1 MTASKSDPLAPC
13 VLLVEDTP
21 ELASAMR
28 RTLKARGFSVM
39 LATSHAQARALI
51 EHEDLRFD
59 AAILDHRLPDGD
71 SRELVVALANRNP
84 SCSSLV
90 LTGHGEDEIAREY
103 LVRGAFRYAT
113 KPLGGTQLM
122 VLVSDTV
129 HHTHRW
135 RRALGQTDDAAPP
148 AVIPDFDHA
157 ADRLRHVAGLSPTE
171 TIVARWMLQ
180 GLRDAEIAQKL
191 GRAERTAKRHVSQV
205 LAKAGVKNRASLWA
219 VLSQDGKTRES
230 EDDRDDEDGEAP
242 AWPWPEGDRGRTVLE
257 LRDHRQAGGPSRG
270 RSGLPSPAFLGAAH
284 PKIVARSRVRGEM

>member
-1 MTASKSDPLAPC
+1 MTASKSDPVAPC
-13 VLLVEDTP
+13 VLLVEDSR

-28 RTLKARGFSVM
+28 RTLKARGFSVV

-51 EHEDLRFD
+51 EREDLRFD

-71 SRELVVALANRNP
+71 SRELVALLSNRNP

-90 LTGHGEDEIAREY
+90 LTGHNEDEIARDY

-113 KPLGGTQLM
+113 KPLGSTQLM
-122 VLVSDTV
+122 VLVSNTI

-135 RRALGQTDDAAPP
+135 RRALGQTDDEGAPP

-205 LAKAGVKNRASLWA
+205 LAKVGVKNRASLWA
-219 VLSQDGKTRES
+219 VLSQEGQARES
-230 EDDRDDEDGEAP
+230 EDGRDDDDDGTR
-242 AWPWPEGDRGRTVLE
+242 AWSWPDGDRIRSASAPRL
-257 LRDHRQAGGPSRG
+257 HR
-270 RSGLPSPAFLGAAH
+270 
-284 PKIVARSRVRGEM
+284 

>member
-1 MTASKSDPLAPC
+1 
-13 VLLVEDTP
+13 
-21 ELASAMR
+21 
-28 RTLKARGFSVM
+28 M

>member
-1 MTASKSDPLAPC
+1 MNDPKSDTVAPC
-13 VLLVEDTP
+13 VLLVEDSP

-28 RTLKARGFSVM
+28 RTLKARGFSVV
-39 LATSHAQARALI
+39 LATSNAQARALI
-51 EHEDLRFD
+51 ERKDLRFD

-71 SRELVVALANRNP
+71 SLDLVVALANRNP

-90 LTGHGEDEIAREY
+90 LTGHGEDEIARDY

-113 KPLGGTQLM
+113 KPLGGTQLV
-122 VLVSDTV
+122 VLVSDTI

-135 RRALGQTDDAAPP
+135 RRALGQTEDDAAPP

-157 ADRLRHVAGLSPTE
+157 AERLRHVASLSPTE

-205 LAKAGVKNRASLWA
+205 LAKAKVKNRASLWA
-219 VLSQDGKTRES
+219 VLSKEGQERES
-230 EDDRDDEDGEAP
+230 EDGEDEGGEDEDGDDGGGEDEGGEEGAP
-242 AWPWPEGDRGRTVLE
+242 AWSRPDGDRGDAVVIPP
-257 LRDHRQAGGPSRG
+257 DHP
-270 RSGLPSPAFLGAAH
+270 
-284 PKIVARSRVRGEM
+284 